1 MRVAVAAQGR
11 QQPGA
16 FGRRRLLVKQP
27 REVGGLLTRG
37 GLGDD
42 LGGGRADA
50 LQGLQRARGDP
61 LVELSWLQPD
71 EHLGGM
77 AERPDAIRRRP
88 AAFELEGD
96 LPQRLCRFHL
106 RTHTRHP
113 AAHALCGPIAPGR
126 AQ

>member
-1 MRVAVAAQGR
+1 MGVAVAAQGR

-16 FGRRRLLVKQP
+16 FGGPRLLVKQP

-37 GLGDD
+37 GLRYD

-50 LQGLQRARGDP
+50 LKGLQRACGDP
-61 LVELSWLQPD
+61 LVELSWLQPV
-71 EHLGGM
+71 EHLGGI

-88 AAFELEGD
+88 APLELEGD

-113 AAHALCGPIAPGR
+113 AANAPCGPMAPGR